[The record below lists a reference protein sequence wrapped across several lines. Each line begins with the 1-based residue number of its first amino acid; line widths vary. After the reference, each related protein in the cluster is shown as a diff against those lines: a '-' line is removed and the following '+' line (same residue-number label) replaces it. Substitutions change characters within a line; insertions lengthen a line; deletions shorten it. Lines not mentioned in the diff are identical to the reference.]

1 VRRAVACGFLVALG
15 LTAGRLAAAAPERPE
30 VSFEVF
36 FQTLRPVGVWVELD
50 DDLWAWR
57 PVRVAKD
64 WRPFVEGSWV
74 LTEFGWYWLADAPWG
89 WATSHYGRWEW
100 REGRWVWL
108 PDREWAPAWVAWREG
123 EEAIGWHPL
132 PARAEYDLEAGPI
145 GAAEV
150 GLRKEGWSFLLW
162 SAAPAGLL
170 PRPAR
175 LKEADRSGTLEGI
188 RVSST
193 PLVVATDAL
202 LRQTKNITR
211 IQRRDGVVHN
221 PGPDRRTVEIKTGR
235 KLAPCRLLDTQQKRE
250 VLLVL
255 RDATILAAYRP
266 IVRESR
272 AEIHRWITRR
282 AERYLK
288 LEKRAGQER

>member
-1 VRRAVACGFLVALG
+1 VLA
-15 LTAGRLAAAAPERPE
+15 AGLAAAAPAPTPVPTAERPV

-36 FQTLRPVGVWVELD
+36 FQELRPVGVWVELD
-50 DDLWAWR
+50 DDLWGWR
-57 PVRVAKD
+57 PLRVARD
-64 WRPFVEGSWV
+64 WRPFVQGSWV
-74 LTEFGWYWLADAPWG
+74 LTEFGWYWLADEPWG

-100 REGRWVWL
+100 REDRFWVWL
-108 PDREWAPAWVAWREG
+108 PDREWAPAWVAWRES

-132 PARAEYDLEAGPI
+132 PARAEYNLEAGPI
-145 GAAEV
+145 GATEV
-150 GLRKEGWSFLLW
+150 GLRKEGWTLLPW
-162 SAAPAGLL
+162 SAARAGLL

-175 LKEADRSGTLEGI
+175 SKEADRSDTLEGI
-188 RVSST
+188 RVSSGS
-193 PLVVATDAL
+193 LVAATDAL
-202 LRQTKNITR
+202 LRQTKNVTR
-211 IQRRDGVVHN
+211 IERRAGIVHN
-221 PGPDRRTVEIKTGR
+221 PGPDRRMVEFKTGR
-235 KLAPCRLLDTQQKRE
+235 RVAPCRLIDTQQKRE

-288 LEKRAGQER
+288 LEKRAEHER